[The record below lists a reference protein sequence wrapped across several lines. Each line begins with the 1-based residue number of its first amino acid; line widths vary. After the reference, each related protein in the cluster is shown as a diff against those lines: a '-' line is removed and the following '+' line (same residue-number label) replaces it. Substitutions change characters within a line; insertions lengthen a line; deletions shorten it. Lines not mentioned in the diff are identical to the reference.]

1 MCTCTYTQADLSLS
15 LSLSLTHIHSHI
27 RAYTQIP
34 EAPVEIR
41 GCCFKHTALTEQHM
55 STIVS
60 DILSKFNIPVGNRPV
75 GLWHYQQ
82 LLGEPLPR
90 IAKYCGLFE
99 TLGEKRVGS
108 HLLPGL
114 ESLLPLLFPSISLD
128 QVLSLCPAQRLAAD
142 ANTRWALREIS
153 CSSSCVEF

>member
-1 MCTCTYTQADLSLS
+1 MRKIPILSHPLNEFHHSPYLLVCIHPSLS
-15 LSLSLTHIHSHI
+15 LSHTHTHTHNQTS
-27 RAYTQIP
+27 

-75 GLWHYQQ
+75 GVWHYQQ
-82 LLGEPLPR
+82 LLREPLPR

-114 ESLLPLLFPSISLD
+114 ESLLPLLFPSVSLD
-128 QVLSLCPAQRLAAD
+128 QVLSLCPAQRLAAAD
-142 ANTRWALREIS
+142 SNTR
-153 CSSSCVEF
+153 